1 MDNQINIKYM
11 FTVIGGGW
19 TRVSRAYFI
28 ADDRVYFLNKF
39 SPADLKMF
47 EKHFDNITATLA
59 SVNFDTTGLDFVNH
73 GTNVGFDMPTIT
85 MYRYEDG
92 KFKKLWSEGDYRNS
106 EAVDT
111 IQRIFQDSRYL
122 TKGEIPPIVIG
133 EVSSDTEA
141 AEIIANLD
149 AHRPDYQM
157 TLAKAGV
164 GMSFSEKYKTMRE
177 EIGKILEIGGES
189 R

>member
-19 TRVSRAYFI
+19 ERVSRAYFI

-39 SPADLKMF
+39 SPDDLKML
-47 EKHFDNITATLA
+47 ENHFDDITATLA

-92 KFKKLWSEGDYRNS
+92 KYKKLWSEGDYRNS

-111 IQRIFQDSRYL
+111 IQSIFQDSRYL
-122 TKGEIPPIVIG
+122 AKGGKPGLQIPLLHEWDV
-133 EVSSDTEA
+133 
-141 AEIIANLD
+141 L
-149 AHRPDYQM
+149 PD
-157 TLAKAGV
+157 
-164 GMSFSEKYKTMRE
+164 
-177 EIGKILEIGGES
+177 
-189 R
+189 

>member
-39 SPADLKMF
+39 SPDDLRML
-47 EKHFDNITATLA
+47 ENHFDDITATLA

-92 KFKKLWSEGDYRNS
+92 KYKKIVVRRGLSKFRS
-106 EAVDT
+106 C
-111 IQRIFQDSRYL
+111 RYNPEHFSGFPL
-122 TKGEIPPIVIG
+122 PGKRGETGLQIPLLHEWYV
-133 EVSSDTEA
+133 
-141 AEIIANLD
+141 L
-149 AHRPDYQM
+149 PD
-157 TLAKAGV
+157 
-164 GMSFSEKYKTMRE
+164 
-177 EIGKILEIGGES
+177 
-189 R
+189 

>member
-1 MDNQINIKYM
+1 M

-39 SPADLKMF
+39 SPVDLKML
-47 EKHFDNITATLA
+47 EKHFEDITATLA

-92 KFKKLWSEGDYRNS
+92 KYKKLWSEGDYRNS

-111 IQRIFQDSRYL
+111 IQSIFQDSGYL
-122 TKGEIPPIVIG
+122 GKGE
-133 EVSSDTEA
+133 
-141 AEIIANLD
+141 N
-149 AHRPDYQM
+149 
-157 TLAKAGV
+157 
-164 GMSFSEKYKTMRE
+164 
-177 EIGKILEIGGES
+177 
-189 R
+189 